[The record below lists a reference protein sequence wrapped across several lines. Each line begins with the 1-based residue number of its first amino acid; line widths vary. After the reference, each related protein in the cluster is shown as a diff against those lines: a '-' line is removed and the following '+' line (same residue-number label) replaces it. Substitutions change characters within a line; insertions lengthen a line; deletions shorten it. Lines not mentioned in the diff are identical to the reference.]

1 MRWPRLLRPTTYL
14 SPVSRVALM
23 TFVWAHRHEV
33 LRWGRSLY
41 DQLVTRRDL
50 GPAKLAR
57 IGGLLATIATRDELR
72 NAPQLR
78 KVSLHGD
85 RVDLDVDERWP
96 LLPALVDR
104 VRRVKGVR
112 EVRINGRVVDAQRTA
127 TRVAIPA

>member
-1 MRWPRLLRPTTYL
+1 MRLPRLLTHSTYL
-14 SPVSRVALM
+14 SSVSRVAIM

-41 DQLVTRRDL
+41 DQLITQRQL
-50 GPAKLAR
+50 GPTKLAR
-57 IGGLLATIATRDELR
+57 IGSLLATIAVRDELR

-96 LLPALVDR
+96 LLPTLVDR
-104 VRRVKGVR
+104 VSNVKGVR
-112 EVRINGRVVDAQRTA
+112 EVRINGRAVDPPSG
-127 TRVAIPA
+127 TRSTAIPA